1 MKSILRCIL
10 AHPKPAKFI
19 LALLVTLLCIY
30 MMDAETFSF
39 GFRFLMAFSL
49 LFSCYTFVNSVSDL
63 LLREP
68 LEKLENGC
76 DPYPLL
82 QEAELQ
88 MKHLPDSFQGQMIQ
102 INYALAL
109 VQTGSY
115 EKALETL
122 EAVDMDKYPN
132 PIAKFIYYNNL
143 CDLMT
148 RLDRYPEADSWYR
161 KSLEML
167 DSIPNKRLRERLD
180 RTVEMNAIEAL
191 YRDQDY
197 SGALR
202 RLARIPCPTPRSVA
216 DAALL
221 AARCNLGLEEWDKAK
236 EKLQYII
243 DNGNRLQCVTE
254 AKALMDTLA

>member
-1 MKSILRCIL
+1 
-10 AHPKPAKFI
+10 
-19 LALLVTLLCIY
+19 
-30 MMDAETFSF
+30 
-39 GFRFLMAFSL
+39 
-49 LFSCYTFVNSVSDL
+49 
-63 LLREP
+63 
-68 LEKLENGC
+68 
-76 DPYPLL
+76 
-82 QEAELQ
+82 

-161 KSLEML
+161 KSLETL

-197 SGALR
+197 VGALR

-236 EKLQYII
+236 EKLQYVI
-243 DNGNRLQCVTE
+243 DNGNHLQCVTE

>member
-1 MKSILRCIL
+1 MKSIYRCIL

-19 LALLVTLLCIY
+19 LALLVTVFCVY
-30 MMDAETFSF
+30 VMDAETFSF

-68 LEKLENGC
+68 LEKLEQGC

-82 QEAELQ
+82 AEVEIH
-88 MKHLPDSFQGQMIQ
+88 MKKLPDSFQGQMIQ

-115 EKALETL
+115 EKALEVL
-122 EAVDMDKYPN
+122 QAVDMDKYPN

-148 RLDRYPEADSWYR
+148 RLGRYPEADSWYR
-161 KSLEML
+161 KSLEIL
-167 DSIPNKRLRERLD
+167 DSMPNNRLKGRLD

-197 SGALR
+197 VGALR
-202 RLARIPCPTPRSVA
+202 RLARIPCPTPRSVV

-221 AARCNLGLEEWDKAK
+221 AARCNLALEEWDKAR
-236 EKLQYII
+236 EKLQYVI

-254 AKALMDTLA
+254 ARELLNNIN

>member
-1 MKSILRCIL
+1 MKSIYRCIL

-19 LALLVTLLCIY
+19 LALLVTVFCVY
-30 MMDAETFSF
+30 VMDAETFSF

-68 LEKLENGC
+68 LEKLEQGC

-82 QEAELQ
+82 AEVEIH
-88 MKHLPDSFQGQMIQ
+88 MKKLPDSFQGQMIQ

-115 EKALETL
+115 EKALEVL

-161 KSLEML
+161 KSLEIL
-167 DSIPNKRLRERLD
+167 DSMPNNRLKGRLD

-197 SGALR
+197 VGALR
-202 RLARIPCPTPRSVA
+202 RLARIPCPTPRAVV

-221 AARCNLGLEEWDKAK
+221 AARCNLALEEWDKAK
-236 EKLQYII
+236 EKLQYVI

-254 AKALMDTLA
+254 ARALLETLE

>member
-1 MKSILRCIL
+1 MKSIYRCIL

-19 LALLVTLLCIY
+19 LALLVTFFCIY

-82 QEAELQ
+82 QEVELQ
-88 MKHLPDSFQGQMIQ
+88 MKKLPDSFQGQMIR

-115 EKALETL
+115 EKALEAL

-132 PIAKFIYYNNL
+132 PLAKFIYYNNL

-148 RLDRYPEADSWYR
+148 RLNRYQEADSWYR

-167 DSIPNKRLRERLD
+167 DSIPNKRLKERLD
-180 RTVEMNAIEAL
+180 RTVEMNTIEAL

-202 RLARIPCPTPRSVA
+202 RLARIPCPTPRSVV

-236 EKLQYII
+236 EKLQYVI

-254 AKALMDTLA
+254 ARAMMDTLA

>member
-1 MKSILRCIL
+1 MKSIYRCIL

-19 LALLVTLLCIY
+19 LALLVTFFCVY
-30 MMDAETFSF
+30 VMDAETFSF
-39 GFRFLMAFSL
+39 GFRFFMAFSL
-49 LFSCYTFVNSVSDL
+49 IFSCYTFVNSVSDL

-68 LEKLENGC
+68 LEKLEQYC

-82 QEAELQ
+82 AEVEIH
-88 MKHLPDSFQGQMIQ
+88 MKKLPDSFQGQMIQ

-115 EKALETL
+115 EKALEVL

-161 KSLEML
+161 KSLEIL
-167 DSIPNKRLRERLD
+167 DSLPNNRLKGRLD
-180 RTVEMNAIEAL
+180 RTEAMNAIEAL

-197 SGALR
+197 AGALR
-202 RLARIPCPTPRSVA
+202 RLARIPCPTPRAVV

-221 AARCNLGLEEWDKAK
+221 AARCNLALEEWDKAK
-236 EKLQYII
+236 EKLQYVI

-254 AKALMDTLA
+254 AKQLLNNLN

>member
-1 MKSILRCIL
+1 MKSIYRCIL

-19 LALLVTLLCIY
+19 LALLVTVFCVY
-30 MMDAETFSF
+30 VMDAETFSF

-68 LEKLENGC
+68 LEKLEQGC

-82 QEAELQ
+82 AEVEIH
-88 MKHLPDSFQGQMIQ
+88 MKKLPDSFQGQMIQ

-115 EKALETL
+115 EKALEVL

-161 KSLEML
+161 KSLEIL
-167 DSIPNKRLRERLD
+167 DSMPNNRLKGRLD

-197 SGALR
+197 VGALR
-202 RLARIPCPTPRSVA
+202 RLARIPCPTPRAVV

-221 AARCNLGLEEWDKAK
+221 AARCNLALEERDKAK
-236 EKLQYII
+236 EKLQYVI

-254 AKALMDTLA
+254 ARALLETLK